1 MNNLQT
7 IAYGSSD
14 DAAFQAR
21 SILCFF
27 FDECIEQPINFTG
40 TTTPAALIIQVE
52 DPMLELTKS
61 LTNLKV
67 YPNPATDYVTFEY
80 KLPEYVEQSTII
92 ITSITGKVIKEFDLK
107 DITGQILWDT
117 RTIENG
123 IYFYALKRG
132 DKTLTSG
139 KVSIMK

>member
-1 MNNLQT
+1 MAQRYVFLWRLC
-7 IAYGSSD
+7 
-14 DAAFQAR
+14 AR
-21 SILCFF
+21 GFGEAGAGF
-27 FDECIEQPINFTG
+27 G
-40 TTTPAALIIQVE
+40 AALKIENYEGMFLVLGELYLQ
-52 DPMLELTKS
+52 DAMLELTLS
-61 LTNLKV
+61 LTDLKV

-80 KLPEYVEQSTII
+80 KLPEYVEQATLV
-92 ITSITGKVIKEFDLK
+92 ITSITGKVVYEFDLK
-107 DITGQILWDT
+107 DIAGQILWDT

>member
-21 SILCFF
+21 SLLCFF
-27 FDECIEQPINFTG
+27 FDECVEE
-40 TTTPAALIIQVE
+40 IIDITNNTSSARIIPVE
-52 DPMLELTKS
+52 DAMLELTKS
-61 LTNLKV
+61 LTNLQV
-67 YPNPATDYVTFEY
+67 HPNPATDYVTFEY
-80 KLPEYVEQSTII
+80 KLPEYVEQSTVI
-92 ITSITGKVIKEFDLK
+92 ITSITGKVIKEFDIN
-107 DITGQILWDT
+107 DAEGQLLWDT

-132 DKTLTSG
+132 DKTLASG

>member
-1 MNNLQT
+1 MKILFLILGKLHLQG
-7 IAYGSSD
+7 AK
-14 DAAFQAR
+14 
-21 SILCFF
+21 
-27 FDECIEQPINFTG
+27 
-40 TTTPAALIIQVE
+40 
-52 DPMLELTKS
+52 LELTES

-80 KLPEYVEQSTII
+80 KLPEYVEQSTVI

>member
-21 SILCFF
+21 SLLCFF
-27 FDECIEQPINFTG
+27 FDECVEE
-40 TTTPAALIIQVE
+40 IIDITNNTSSARIIPVE
-52 DPMLELTKS
+52 DAMLELTKS
-61 LTNLKV
+61 LTNLQV
-67 YPNPATDYVTFEY
+67 HPNPATDYVTFEY
-80 KLPEYVEQSTII
+80 KLPEYVEESTII

-107 DITGQILWDT
+107 DIAGQILWDT

>member
-1 MNNLQT
+1 MKTL
-7 IAYGSSD
+7 
-14 DAAFQAR
+14 F
-21 SILCFF
+21 L
-27 FDECIEQPINFTG
+27 INFR
-40 TTTPAALIIQVE
+40 
-52 DPMLELTKS
+52 LTKS
-61 LTNLKV
+61 NTSIKA

-80 KLPEYVEQSTII
+80 ELPEYVEQSTII
-92 ITSITGKVIKEFDLK
+92 ITSITGKVIKEFEVK
-107 DITGQILWDT
+107 DIAGQILWDT